1 MNTPAPSLGASVRE
15 GFRRGFAA
23 VGILAKVMVPTY
35 VAVDL
40 LQRTPV
46 LGWVAAALEPVTRV
60 LGLPGKAAVPLVAG
74 ACVNLY
80 AAIGALAPLG
90 LSPREVTILG
100 LVLGIAHGLPL
111 ETAVIR
117 QVCPRWGLL
126 LVARI
131 GLALVAGTAV
141 NLVMP

>member
-1 MNTPAPSLGASVRE
+1 MNTPAPSLGTSVRE
-15 GFRRGFAA
+15 GLRRGLAA

-60 LGLPGKAAVPLVAG
+60 LGLPGEAAVPLVAG

-131 GLALVAGTAV
+131 GLAFVAGTAV
-141 NLVMP
+141 NVVMP